1 MASAPNPLGV
11 LFPLTFT
18 QNENAVD
25 PRGLRA
31 VLFSGTGWVWG
42 TPLEST
48 PSPRPR
54 RAQLW
59 HHRASLCGAI
69 RQSPNRPIARRI
81 RRRRE
86 RPEPLQRVRLFR
98 FGVGGVRRPSPRPV
112 CRAGGRRCTLP
123 RPMADRTRS
132 PSCSCAAPTG
142 PSRTTST
149 GNAELRR
156 TADRT
161 AQPRACRRTPKQSA
175 EDWGSSRSTRRRR
188 GQVHSARRLP
198 TRQPPASRAIPPRAS
213 CSDGCAVG
221 AHCRRSPNQWG
232 VRQPPTQHFTVTG
245 ALAARVPYCT
255 RGSKCRA
262 RRARAAAAI
271 GSAKR
276 ALARSTV
283 PRTARGQAR
292 SARKRTFCATQ
303 CEFAVPPT
311 QPD

>member
-1 MASAPNPLGV
+1 MLFCFRVPVGSGV
-11 LFPLTFT
+11 P
-18 QNENAVD
+18 
-25 PRGLRA
+25 P
-31 VLFSGTGWVWG
+31 
-42 TPLEST
+42 
-48 PSPRPR
+48 
-54 RAQLW
+54 
-59 HHRASLCGAI
+59 
-69 RQSPNRPIARRI
+69 QSPPPHPGPAVHSYGITALHFAAQYGNRRI
-81 RRRRE
+81 
-86 RPEPLQRVRLFR
+86 VRLLVASDADVNAQNRYNGCGFFR

-156 TADRT
+156 TADRN

-175 EDWGSSRSTRRRR
+175 EDWGELAQYEAAER
-188 GQVHSARRLP
+188 QVHSARRLP

-221 AHCRRSPNQWG
+221 AHRRRSPNQRG
-232 VRQPPTQHFTVTG
+232 GRQPPTQHFTVTG

-262 RRARAAAAI
+262 PRARAAAAI
-271 GSAKR
+271 GS
-276 ALARSTV
+276 V
-283 PRTARGQAR
+283 PRTARGGRRACVA
-292 SARKRTFCATQ
+292 S
-303 CEFAVPPT
+303 
-311 QPD
+311 